1 VSDNP
6 VYKPYSVHVD
16 ELIEV
21 WKVQGF
27 IQLDLTTKP
36 NMDQVIL
43 ARLENLQSE
52 VHELRRSLNQ
62 HVA

>member
-1 VSDNP
+1 
-6 VYKPYSVHVD
+6 VHVD